1 MLNSGLGFSDEFE
14 MEACNY
20 SDKSSSK
27 LMQQYREWTYAMRK
41 EGSAFFRSVKD
52 KANPAVRYAVKSVKD
67 KGKDMKTVYKGLKWK
82 GIININSLLVT
93 ILCLFFHCIIVAF
106 IF

>member
-20 SDKSSSK
+20 SEKSGSK
-27 LMQQYREWTYAMRK
+27 FRQQYREWTYTMRK

-52 KANPAVRYAVKSVKD
+52 KVSSYYS
-67 KGKDMKTVYKGLKWK
+67 
-82 GIININSLLVT
+82 
-93 ILCLFFHCIIVAF
+93 AF
-106 IF
+106 DATR

>member
-27 LMQQYREWTYAMRK
+27 IIQQYREWTTTMKK

-52 KANPAVRYAVKSVKD
+52 KANPAVKYAVKSVKD
-67 KGKDMKTVYKGLKWK
+67 KGKNMKTVYKGLKWK
-82 GIININSLLVT
+82 SNFIIL
-93 ILCLFFHCIIVAF
+93 
-106 IF
+106 